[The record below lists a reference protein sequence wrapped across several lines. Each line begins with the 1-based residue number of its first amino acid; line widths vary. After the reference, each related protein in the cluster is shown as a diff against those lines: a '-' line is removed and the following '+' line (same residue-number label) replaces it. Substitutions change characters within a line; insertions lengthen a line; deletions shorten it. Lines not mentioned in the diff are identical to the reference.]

1 MYAKIMTAI
10 RELIRGL
17 HEKTQ
22 PEGFKNH
29 EI

>member
-1 MYAKIMTAI
+1 MRSEMTAI
-10 RELIRGL
+10 RELIKGI